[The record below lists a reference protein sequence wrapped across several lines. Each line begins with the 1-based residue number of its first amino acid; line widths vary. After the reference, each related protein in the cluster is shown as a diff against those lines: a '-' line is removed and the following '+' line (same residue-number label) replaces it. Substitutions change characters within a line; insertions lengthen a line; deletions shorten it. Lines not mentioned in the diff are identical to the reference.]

1 VAKANKA
8 KRNEAL
14 KDSAKRGQQTDPLQQ
29 NEDKKELFD
38 AGDIQDREDPTKYP
52 AW

>member
-1 VAKANKA
+1 MAKADKA
-8 KRNEAL
+8 KRKEVL
-14 KDSAKRGQQTDPLQQ
+14 KDSAKRGLPADPLQQ

>member
-1 VAKANKA
+1 MAKADKA
-8 KRNEAL
+8 KRNDAL
-14 KDSAKRGQQTDPLQQ
+14 KNSAKRGQQMDPLQQ

-38 AGDIQDREDPTKYP
+38 PGEIQDREDPTKYP